1 MPGELHVS
9 ENVHSTME
17 SVPSSMHPFLP
28 LVTLFGDEVVAG
40 HFSERSQVQAWL
52 RVEYALAET
61 QAALGIIPAEAATAI
76 VSEATIEKV
85 NFERL
90 RERTKIVGYPIM
102 PLLDELSSQSSPEVG
117 SYIHWGATTQ
127 DIMDTGLML
136 QMGPVVNRVKLL
148 ALDLGDILAARAH
161 QHRATIM
168 AGRTHAQ
175 QAVPI
180 SLGGK
185 LAVWLAELDRHL
197 HRLSDLYGRLLV
209 VQLFGAG
216 GTGAG
221 FGPASKDVRHGVARL
236 LDLGCVD
243 VPWHTA
249 RDNIAEVGCV
259 LAAMGSTCGKI
270 AREVVDLSR
279 SEIAEVREEVG
290 WHRGA
295 SSTMPQKT
303 NPIASEAVIGM
314 SALAREHVPAL
325 LSAMVGNHERAAGE
339 WQIEWDSLPLI
350 CTLVAGC
357 LNLAG
362 QILDKLQVFPD
373 RMEANLAA
381 DGGMIMAEAV
391 MMALAPVVGR
401 DRSHE
406 LVYGACAQARHQ
418 GITLLESL
426 RASLDEDL
434 LARLPPLHG
443 LLKPSHYVGESDGI
457 VQAAIDQWRNNWR
470 RDGVWDLAGEAADR
484 PDGADDLL
492 PARFLVE

>member
-1 MPGELHVS
+1 
-9 ENVHSTME
+9 ME
-17 SVPSSMHPFLP
+17 STSDPVYPFLP
-28 LVTLFGDEVVAG
+28 LLTLFGDEVVAG
-40 HFSERSQVQAWL
+40 LFSERAQVEAWL
-52 RVEYALAET
+52 RVECALAEA
-61 QAALGIIPAEAATAI
+61 QAALGIITPAAATAI
-76 VSEATIEKV
+76 ISEATIEKID
-85 NFERL
+85 FARL
-90 RERTKIVGYPIM
+90 RERTKIVGYPIL
-102 PLLDELSSQSSPEVG
+102 PLIEEVSSKSSPEVG
-117 SYIHWGATTQ
+117 AYIHWGATTQ

-136 QMGPVVNRVKLL
+136 QMEPLLNRVKLL
-148 ALDLGDILAARAH
+148 ALDLGDILAARS
-161 QHRATIM
+161 QQYRATIM

-180 SLGGK
+180 SLGAK

-197 HRLSDLYGRLLV
+197 HRLSDLRRRLLV

-216 GTGAG
+216 GTGAA
-221 FGPASKDVRHGVARL
+221 FGPASSDIRHGVARL
-236 LDLGCVD
+236 LNLGYVD

-249 RDNIAEVGCV
+249 RDNIAEVGSV

-270 AREVVDLSR
+270 AREVIDLSR

-295 SSTMPQKT
+295 SSTMPQKS

-314 SALAREHVPAL
+314 STLAREHVPAL

-357 LNLAG
+357 LDLAG

-373 RMEANLAA
+373 RMHANLAA

-406 LVYGACAQARHQ
+406 LVYSACAQARQH
-418 GITLLESL
+418 GITLHESL
-426 RASLDEDL
+426 RTSLDEDL
-434 LARLPPLHG
+434 LARLPPLHE
-443 LLKPSHYVGESDGI
+443 LLDPSRYAGESLAI
-457 VQAAIDQWRNNWR
+457 VEAAVTHWRNSWR
-470 RDGVWDLAGEAADR
+470 LDGEGGPAGN
-484 PDGADDLL
+484 DGHQPERSHELM
-492 PARFLVE
+492 PAPVHPE